1 LMITSNPLIGE
12 RRPGTVGPALPGMT
26 VRTVDEETGKINPP
40 GAIGGIEV
48 KGPSVFGGYWP
59 AAARSPSDFTA
70 DGFFRTGDL
79 GLLDDDGYLHI
90 VGRAKDLIISGGLNV
105 YPKEVESVL
114 DELDGVL
121 ESAVIGL
128 PDDDF
133 GERVVGVV
141 VAEEGRSL
149 DETTLR
155 GAARLVLAPF
165 KVPKQIHVVDEL
177 PRNPMG
183 KLDKAGLRRRFGP

>member
-1 LMITSNPLIGE
+1 MF
-12 RRPGTVGPALPGMT
+12 A
-26 VRTVDEETGKINPP
+26 
-40 GAIGGIEV
+40 
-48 KGPSVFGGYWP
+48 GYWQAP
-59 AAARSPSDFTA
+59 KVDRPDFTA

-114 DELDGVL
+114 DDLDGVL

-128 PDDDF
+128 PDPDL
-133 GERVVGVV
+133 GERVVAVV
-141 VAEEGRSL
+141 VARPGRSL
-149 DETTLR
+149 DESALR
-155 GAARLVLAPF
+155 SAARLILAPF

-183 KLDKAGLRRRFGP
+183 KIDKAGLRRRLGP